1 MPKLPKAT
9 LAKHRRHLEA
19 LLEGIGAKIEHM
31 EDSVLRGDAE
41 TSADEVDE
49 FGSDSY
55 HQEFQVGLIENE
67 DVIRQLVTDALKR
80 IDDGTFGACE
90 ACSAP
95 IPARRLDA
103 LPYARYCVSCQQKAE
118 NDDLGEED

>member
-1 MPKLPKAT
+1 MAKSTKAEKNRHR
-9 LAKHRRHLEA
+9 KHLLA
-19 LLEGIGAKIEHM
+19 LLQRLGMKIEHM

-67 DVIRQLVTDALKR
+67 DEIRQLVQQAIQRL
-80 IDDGTFGACE
+80 DDGSFGSCE
-90 ACSAP
+90 ACDAD
-95 IPARRLDA
+95 IPPRRLEA
-103 LPYARYCVSCQQKAE
+103 LPYARYCVGCQEKAE
-118 NDDLGEED
+118 NGELLED

>member
-1 MPKLPKAT
+1 MPKLPKAE
-9 LAKHRRHLEA
+9 LNKHRNHLLA
-19 LLEGIGAKIEHM
+19 LLQRLGMKIEHM
-31 EDSVLRGDAE
+31 EDSVLRGDSE

-67 DVIRQLVTDALKR
+67 DEIRQQVTEALQRVADGSFGSCDAC
-80 IDDGTFGACE
+80 DD
-90 ACSAP
+90 P

-103 LPYARYCVSCQQKAE
+103 LPYARYCVGCQEKSE
-118 NDDLGEED
+118 SGDLSED